1 MKVKFPDYNNCITN
15 IPNSILKYFGNEEG
29 RKTSSLLD
37 SYLKKEYDN
46 VVVLLLDGM
55 GKCIIDGN
63 LDKEGFFQSHLEAV
77 YSSTF
82 PPTTVAATTSMLS
95 GMNPCEHGWLGWD
108 CYFPQINKNVTV
120 FLNKEMET
128 GLSAADY
135 NEYGKKGN
143 HEFQKSAG
151 KQSQTAAK
159 TKKQSASN
167 GHRRDAGFD
176 RSLYHSHRQHSG
188 RIASD
193 FVCLIHHPSCS
204 VFHDCPP
211 SWQGISDHDSSCAFR
226 CLLSGSAAG
235 RRKGRT
241 CAGRTGPDGA
251 GIFDST
257 GIRCGVLGRSPF
269 SEHRQ
274 FGCDHHSD
282 TGSLRDD

>member
-15 IPNSILKYFGNEEG
+15 IPNSILKYFGYEEG

-135 NEYGKKGN
+135 NEATFNWG
-143 HEFQKSAG
+143 
-151 KQSQTAAK
+151 
-159 TKKQSASN
+159 
-167 GHRRDAGFD
+167 
-176 RSLYHSHRQHSG
+176 
-188 RIASD
+188 
-193 FVCLIHHPSCS
+193 
-204 VFHDCPP
+204 
-211 SWQGISDHDSSCAFR
+211 
-226 CLLSGSAAG
+226 
-235 RRKGRT
+235 
-241 CAGRTGPDGA
+241 
-251 GIFDST
+251 
-257 GIRCGVLGRSPF
+257 
-269 SEHRQ
+269 
-274 FGCDHHSD
+274 
-282 TGSLRDD
+282 